1 MLTIINE
8 EGLNKFADTLSDA
21 QQQELVEDIV
31 GFLDR
36 GGLFYIKYYESE
48 SILITRD
55 DDNTITFTCSNNVI
69 MASQGNFGSSIFC
82 NNLYRTNIFL
92 DG

>member
-8 EGLNKFADTLSDA
+8 EELNKFADTLSAA

-69 MASQGNFGSSIFC
+69 MASQRNLGSSIF
-82 NNLYRTNIFL
+82 L
-92 DG
+92 

>member
-1 MLTIINE
+1 MIPMLTIINE

-69 MASQGNFGSSIFC
+69 MAS
-82 NNLYRTNIFL
+82 
-92 DG
+92 